1 MRKRSWIVSAIVAL
15 LCIGLGFWA
24 GFSSHERIM
33 FWRWERAQQAKIEKF
48 VGKKAPDVVTRT
60 LDGTEWQLADQCG
73 KVVVMDFW
81 ATWCGPC
88 VSAMP
93 EMKKLYEKYK
103 SCEDFVMVG
112 VSLDT
117 EKEKLVKFCKENDIG
132 WPQMFEADRMWDNS
146 VGRAFEVRAIPSV
159 WVIDKEGIVAGMDL
173 RDGEK
178 IGRAV
183 EKSLNK
189 GQETEIE
196 IRVESARKLAK
207 LRNLLLL
214 YANDNEDKYPDSL
227 KDLRLYQGKDQDFK
241 WLLENVEY
249 LGRGKTTAVQ
259 PDVPIAYDKTLLLKT
274 VGTNVLRND
283 SSIKFTTTEE
293 LEKLGIGA
301 GVESPTRPEA
311 AIREA
316 GVKSEKSK
324 KFFLMV
330 VDSGGQPVT
339 GSQVYKHFSMVDGQR
354 RSGLSTS
361 DTEGKVILDKED
373 IFKYEW
379 EGNKVLLYALS
390 GSKLAGFLGVSRG
403 DTGREIEWRLERGC
417 RVYGQLK
424 SSSLEKL
431 NQALEWTNVYLYR
444 GKYRPLSCSSKSGQ
458 FEFEFL
464 VPPGDYELY
473 AYGTSTYSVRREIE
487 IKAEQQELE
496 TNFDLPADRLA
507 TLIGKP
513 APEFREIK
521 GWIIKGWTGR
531 IKSWW
536 GIKLSKLRGKVVL
549 LDFWGHWCGP
559 CLQAIPELM
568 KLHDKYSEHGLVIV
582 GIHDDSVGSI
592 GKLKEKLKDI
602 RKERWGGRDIPFAVA
617 LDGGG
622 RTEIEGTDK
631 TASGATTAAY
641 GIQAWPTMVLIDKE
655 GRVVGRFEPLEPDDI
670 ERLESMLKA
679 EADTTK

>member
-60 LDGTEWQLADQCG
+60 LDGTEWRLADQCG

-259 PDVPIAYDKTLLLKT
+259 PDVPIAYDKTLLAKGE
-274 VGTNVLRND
+274 GTNVLFND
-283 SSIKFTTTEE
+283 SHIAFEKPKR
-293 LEKLGIGA
+293 LEKLGIEEV
-301 GVESPTRPEA
+301 VESHKKPKESSGM
-311 AIREA
+311 E
-316 GVKSEKSK
+316 GVQAQGAK
-324 KFFLMV
+324 KFLLRIV
-330 VDSGGQPVT
+330 NSAGRPVT
-339 GSQVYKHFSMVDGQR
+339 AAQVYKHFSIMMDGQR
-354 RSGLSTS
+354 QSGLSMS
-361 DTEGKVILDKED
+361 DEEGKVVLGKED
-373 IFKYEW
+373 IFRYEW
-379 EGNKVLLYALS
+379 EGDKVLLYALS
-390 GSKLAGFLGVSRG
+390 GPKLAGFLEVSQA
-403 DTGREIEWRLERGC
+403 DAGREIEWRLEPAC
-417 RVYGQLK
+417 RVYGQLE
-424 SSSLEKL
+424 SSSLENL
-431 NQALEWTNVYLYR
+431 NQALEWTNIYLYR
-444 GKYRPLSCSSKSGQ
+444 GKYRPLSCSSKEGK
-458 FEFEFL
+458 FEFL
-464 VPPGDYELY
+464 VPAGDYELY
-473 AYGTSTYSVRREIE
+473 AYGASTYSVRREIE
-487 IKAEQQELE
+487 VKAGQQKLE
-496 TNFDLPADRLA
+496 TNFDLPADKLA
-507 TLIGKP
+507 TLVGRQ
-513 APEFREIK
+513 APEFHGIK
-521 GWIIKGWTGR
+521 GWMNTGE
-531 IKSWW
+531 
-536 GIKLSKLRGKVVL
+536 IKLSKLRGKVVL

-568 KLHDKYSEHGLVIV
+568 KLHDKYSERGLVIV

-592 GKLKEKLKDI
+592 KELKEKLKDI
-602 RKERWGGRDIPFAVA
+602 REEHWGGRDIPFAVA

-622 RTEIEGTDK
+622 STEIEGTDK

-655 GRVVGRFEPLEPDDI
+655 GRVVGRFHPSNQDDI

>member
-1 MRKRSWIVSAIVAL
+1 MS
-15 LCIGLGFWA
+15 
-24 GFSSHERIM
+24 
-33 FWRWERAQQAKIEKF
+33 WRWERAQQAKIEKF
-48 VGKKAPDVVTRT
+48 VGKKAPDVVIRT
-60 LDGTEWQLADQCG
+60 LDGTEWRLADQCG

-81 ATWCGPC
+81 AMWCGPC
-88 VSAMP
+88 VGAMP

-103 SCEDFVMVG
+103 SYRDFVMVG
-112 VSLDT
+112 VSLDE
-117 EKEKLVKFCKENDIG
+117 EKGELVKFCEENGID
-132 WPQMFEADRMWDNS
+132 WPQLFEADKGWDNS
-146 VGRAFEVRAIPSV
+146 VARAFEVDGIPSV

-173 RDGEK
+173 RGGEQ
-178 IGRAV
+178 IEQAV

-227 KDLRLYQGKDQDFK
+227 KDLGLYQGKDQDFK

-311 AIREA
+311 AVREA
-316 GVKSEKSK
+316 GVKTEKSK

-339 GSQVYKHFSMVDGQR
+339 GAQVYKYFSITNGR
-354 RSGLSTS
+354 RQPGLSAS
-361 DTEGKVILDKED
+361 DEEGKVILDKED

-390 GSKLAGFLGVSRG
+390 DDKLAGFLEVSWA
-403 DTGREIEWRLERGC
+403 DAGREIEWRLEPAC
-417 RVYGQLK
+417 KVYGQLK
-424 SSSLEKL
+424 SSSLENL
-431 NQALEWTNVYLYR
+431 NQALEWTNVYLCR
-444 GKYRPLSCSSKSGQ
+444 GKYRPLSCSSKEGK
-458 FEFEFL
+458 FEFL
-464 VPPGDYELY
+464 VPAGVYKLD
-473 AYGTSTYSVRREIE
+473 AYGTSTYSVEREIE
-487 IKAEQQELE
+487 VKAGQQKLE
-496 TNFDLPADRLA
+496 TNFDLPADKLA
-507 TLIGKP
+507 TLVGKP
-513 APEFREIK
+513 APEFRGIK
-521 GWIIKGWTGR
+521 GWMNTGE
-531 IKSWW
+531 
-536 GIKLSKLRGKVVL
+536 IKLSELRGKVVL

-568 KLHDKYSEHGLVIV
+568 KLHDKYSERGLVIV

-592 GKLKEKLKDI
+592 GELKEKLKDI

-622 RTEIEGTDK
+622 ETEIEGTDK

-655 GRVVGRFEPLEPDDI
+655 GRVAGRFHPSNQDDMG
-670 ERLESMLKA
+670 RLASMLKA
-679 EADTTK
+679 EADTAK